1 MVTRHSPLSSGTI
14 GGVPGRRQTQKQ
26 ERREKIF
33 KTAMELFE
41 TQGFEKVTVTDIAKA
56 AGVSRGTVFNYYP
69 YKEAILIGHF
79 GERLSQVRG
88 QLETHDLEPLEALY
102 VIFENLAS
110 FTQENKHFIVPI
122 GYELLNPDPERS
134 KQAFLSIP
142 LAEMIYGYLT
152 NAREKSLIRSDFS
165 RERLSRTLANTYFLT
180 ALQWVSY
187 RQDRSIHDELRK
199 SLQLALEGIVSIK

>member
-1 MVTRHSPLSSGTI
+1 VSS
-14 GGVPGRRQTQKQ
+14 RRQTQKQ
-26 ERREKIF
+26 ERRDKIF

-41 TQGFEKVTVTDIAKA
+41 TQGFQNVTVTDIAKA

-69 YKEAILIGHF
+69 YKEAILIGYF
-79 GERLSQVRG
+79 GDNLNRLKERLENQS
-88 QLETHDLEPLEALY
+88 HAPLEALY
-102 VIFENLAS
+102 IIFENLAS
-110 FTQENKHFIVPI
+110 FTAENKHFIVPL

-142 LAEMIYGYLT
+142 LAEMIYGFLT
-152 NAREKSLIRSDFS
+152 KAREHSLIRSDFS

-199 SLQLALEGIVSIK
+199 SLQLALEGIVSKK

>member
-1 MVTRHSPLSSGTI
+1 
-14 GGVPGRRQTQKQ
+14 VPSRRQTQKQ

-69 YKEAILIGHF
+69 YKEAILIGYF
-79 GERLSQVRG
+79 GENLNRLRERLEG
-88 QLETHDLEPLEALY
+88 QNHAPLEALY
-102 VIFENLAS
+102 IIFENLAS
-110 FTQENKHFIVPI
+110 FTAENKHFIVPL

-134 KQAFLSIP
+134 KQAFLSLP
-142 LAEMIYGYLT
+142 LAEMIYGFLT
-152 NAREKSLIRSDFS
+152 KARELSLIRSDFS

-199 SLQLALEGIVSIK
+199 SLQLALEGIVSQK

>member
-1 MVTRHSPLSSGTI
+1 MPS
-14 GGVPGRRQTQKQ
+14 RRQTQKQ
-26 ERREKIF
+26 ERRDKIF

-41 TQGFEKVTVTDIAKA
+41 TQGFQNVTVTDIAKA

-79 GERLSQVRG
+79 GENLNRLRE
-88 QLETHDLEPLEALY
+88 QLENHNLAPLEALY
-102 VIFENLAS
+102 IIFENLAS
-110 FTQENKHFIVPI
+110 FTTENKHLIVPL

-134 KQAFLSIP
+134 KQAFLSLP
-142 LAEMIYGYLT
+142 LAEMIYGFLT
-152 NAREKSLIRSDFS
+152 KAREHSLIRSDFS

-199 SLQLALEGIVSIK
+199 SLQLALEGIVNRVRSEG

>member
-1 MVTRHSPLSSGTI
+1 
-14 GGVPGRRQTQKQ
+14 VPSRRQTQKQ

-41 TQGFEKVTVTDIAKA
+41 TQGFQNVTVTDIAKA

-69 YKEAILIGHF
+69 YKEAILIGYF
-79 GERLSQVRG
+79 GENLNRLRE
-88 QLETHDLEPLEALY
+88 QLEPHNLEPLEALY

-110 FTQENKHFIVPI
+110 FTAENKRFIVPI

-134 KQAFLSIP
+134 KQAFLSLP
-142 LAEMIYGYLT
+142 LAEMIYGFLT
-152 NAREKSLIRSDFS
+152 KAREKSLIRSDFS

-199 SLQLALEGIVSIK
+199 SLQLALEGIVSQK

>member
-1 MVTRHSPLSSGTI
+1 MPS
-14 GGVPGRRQTQKQ
+14 RRQTQKQ

-41 TQGFEKVTVTDIAKA
+41 TQGFQNVTVTDIAKA

-69 YKEAILIGHF
+69 YKEAILIGYF
-79 GERLSQVRG
+79 GENLNRLRE
-88 QLETHDLEPLEALY
+88 QLEHHNLAPLEALY

-110 FTQENKHFIVPI
+110 FTAENKRFIVPI

-134 KQAFLSIP
+134 KQAFLSLP
-142 LAEMIYGYLT
+142 LAEMIYGFLT
-152 NAREKSLIRSDFS
+152 KAREKSLIRSDFS

-199 SLQLALEGIVSIK
+199 SLQLALEGIVNRV

>member
-1 MVTRHSPLSSGTI
+1 VSS
-14 GGVPGRRQTQKQ
+14 RRQTQKQ

-79 GERLSQVRG
+79 GERLNQLRG
-88 QLETHDLEPLEALY
+88 QLEPHSLEPLEALY
-102 VIFENLAS
+102 VIFENLAD
-110 FTQENKHFIVPI
+110 FTSKNKHFIVPI

-134 KQAFLSIP
+134 KQAFLSLP
-142 LAEMIYGYLT
+142 LAEMIYGFLT
-152 NAREKSLIRSDFS
+152 KAREKSLIRSDFS

-199 SLQLALEGIVSIK
+199 SLQLALEGIVSTKQ

>member
-1 MVTRHSPLSSGTI
+1 
-14 GGVPGRRQTQKQ
+14 VPSRRQTQKQ
-26 ERREKIF
+26 ERRDKIF

-41 TQGFEKVTVTDIAKA
+41 TQGFQNVTVTDIAKA

-79 GERLSQVRG
+79 GENLNRLRE
-88 QLETHDLEPLEALY
+88 QLENHNLAPLEALY
-102 VIFENLAS
+102 IIFENLAS
-110 FTQENKHFIVPI
+110 FTTENKHLIVPL

-134 KQAFLSIP
+134 KQAFLSLP
-142 LAEMIYGYLT
+142 LAEMIYGFLT
-152 NAREKSLIRSDFS
+152 KAREHSLIRSDFS

-199 SLQLALEGIVSIK
+199 SLQLALEGIVNRVRSEG

>member
-1 MVTRHSPLSSGTI
+1 M
-14 GGVPGRRQTQKQ
+14 Q
-26 ERREKIF
+26 
-33 KTAMELFE
+33 LFE
-41 TQGFEKVTVTDIAKA
+41 NEGFEKVTVTDIARA

-79 GERLSQVRG
+79 GERLQQVRT
-88 QLETHDLEPLEALY
+88 QLGERSLEPLEALY

-110 FTQENKHFIVPI
+110 FTAENKHFIVPI

-152 NAREKSLIRSDFS
+152 KAREHSLIRSDYS

-199 SLQLALEGIVSIK
+199 SLQLALEGIVNRN

>member
-1 MVTRHSPLSSGTI
+1 MPS
-14 GGVPGRRQTQKQ
+14 RRQTQKQ

-41 TQGFEKVTVTDIAKA
+41 TLGFEKVTVTDIAKA
-56 AGVSRGTVFNYYP
+56 AGVSRGTIFNYYP
-69 YKEAILIGHF
+69 YKEAILVGYF
-79 GERLSQVRG
+79 GENLTRLRE
-88 QLETHDLEPLEALY
+88 QLETQRLPPLEALY

-110 FTQENKHFIVPI
+110 FTTENKHFIVPL

-142 LAEMIYGYLT
+142 LAEMIYGFLT
-152 NAREKSLIRSDFS
+152 KAREHSLIRSDFS

-199 SLQLALEGIVSIK
+199 SLQLALEGIVSQKQ